1 MATEKK
7 SSNRVAGLPAP
18 KTTHGPRPAKKAAPR
33 GAIINVRVKPETK
46 VRMEAMAA
54 ARGRTLSA
62 AVEHLIEL
70 ELYMEELSLQES
82 GMSKTRSSWLD
93 RIRLKVGSFFG

>member
-7 SSNRVAGLPAP
+7 AVKKVAGLPAP
-18 KTTHGPRPAKKAAPR
+18 KPAAKKAAPR

-46 VRMEAMAA
+46 VRMETMAA

-62 AVEHLIEL
+62 EVEHLIEL
-70 ELYMEELSLQES
+70 EMYMEELS
-82 GMSKTRSSWLD
+82 
-93 RIRLKVGSFFG
+93 

>member
-1 MATEKK
+1 MAIEKK
-7 SSNRVAGLPAP
+7 AVKKVAGLPAP
-18 KTTHGPRPAKKAAPR
+18 KPAAKKAVSR

-70 ELYMEELSLQES
+70 ELYMEELSLQEA
-82 GMSKTRSSWLD
+82 GMSKARASWLD
-93 RIRLKVGSFFG
+93 RIRWKVGSFFG

>member
-7 SSNRVAGLPAP
+7 AVKKVAGLPAP
-18 KTTHGPRPAKKAAPR
+18 KPPAKKSVSR

-82 GMSKTRSSWLD
+82 GMSKTRASWLE
-93 RIRLKVGSFFG
+93 RIRAKVGSFFG

>member
-7 SSNRVAGLPAP
+7 SKKVAGLPAP
-18 KTTHGPRPAKKAAPR
+18 KPLKPATKRAVPR

-46 VRMEAMAA
+46 VRMEVMAA

-62 AVEHLIEL
+62 AVEHLIEI
-70 ELYMEELSLQES
+70 ELYMEELSLRES
-82 GMSKTRSSWLD
+82 NMSDERSSWLG
-93 RIRLKVGSFFG
+93 RIREKVGSFFG